1 PPRCDV
7 RCLQAVLVAKTP
19 LDESDDRC
27 MVERLRA
34 YPSPLRP
41 RRYHEHR
48 HARPKSVRPG
58 RIALIPAEVLVDRID
73 AGRARRVGPRRK
85 WGRDMIKKAVVLII
99 SDEKRRLAPYIRVRG
114 KHPQYFIDVQGAIIR
129 RPVRMLG
136 VGFGCDDP

>member
-1 PPRCDV
+1 MTCSIGRRVGARARQWGERRVRVRKVECTREIAAYGAPPRCDV

-73 AGRARRVGPRRK
+73 GGRARRVRPRRE

-99 SDEKRRLAPYIRVRG
+99 SDEKRRL
-114 KHPQYFIDVQGAIIR
+114 
-129 RPVRMLG
+129 
-136 VGFGCDDP
+136 